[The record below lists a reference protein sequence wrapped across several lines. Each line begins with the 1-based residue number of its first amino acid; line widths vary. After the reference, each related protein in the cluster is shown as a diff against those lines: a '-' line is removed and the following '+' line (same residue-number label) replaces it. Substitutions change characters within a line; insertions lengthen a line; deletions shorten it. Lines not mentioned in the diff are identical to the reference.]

1 MKSVLYNLY
10 HILHDLNKNSL
21 NKKLKDSFTDVFLL
35 IVEMYSWV
43 LLSRLNLTAVN
54 IMNEQSFQSLEI
66 SRLKYLEFAC
76 VTNKIVGLNNS
87 DMI

>member
-21 NKKLKDSFTDVFLL
+21 NKKLKDSITDVFLL

-54 IMNEQSFQSLEI
+54 IMNEQNFQSLEI
-66 SRLKYLEFAC
+66 SSLKYLEFAC
-76 VTNKIVGLNNS
+76 VTNKIASLNNS